1 MALITRRQFL
11 RSAQGATL
19 ALGGLSSYAFA
30 IEPGLR
36 LGVAR
41 HALTPPGW
49 PADLMLRIAVLADIH
64 AGEPWMS
71 QARVAEA
78 VALANALKPDLTVL
92 LGDYVC
98 THRFV
103 SRHVHPHAWA
113 EALSDLRAP
122 LGVYSVLGNHDWWS
136 AAIPTDPP
144 DGARSVRAA
153 LERAGAPAMQNDAA
167 RLIWRGRPF
176 WLVGLGDQMVRW
188 RGGWRG
194 VDDLPGA
201 LAKTRAGEPA
211 ILLAHEPDIF
221 PQVPARVALTLA
233 GHTHGGQVHVPLIG
247 SPHVKARRG
256 RRYVYGHIVEEGRHM
271 IISAGLGTSVAP
283 VRLLRPPE
291 VTLVTL
297 GGAA

>member
-11 RSAQGATL
+11 RG
-19 ALGGLSSYAFA
+19 LGGGFIAAGGLTSYAFA
-30 IEPGLR
+30 IEPGVR

-41 HALTPPGW
+41 WRLTPPGW
-49 PADLMLRIAVLADIH
+49 PADLKLRIAVLADIH

-71 QARVAEA
+71 QRRIADA
-78 VALANALKPDLTVL
+78 VAIANGLKPDLIAL

-103 SRHVHPHAWA
+103 TGHVHPHAWA

-122 LGVYSVLGNHDWWS
+122 LGVHSVLGNHDWWS

-153 LERAGAPAMQNDAA
+153 LERAGAPAMQNDAV
-167 RLIWRGRPF
+167 RLTWRGRRF

-201 LAKTRAGEPA
+201 LAKTRADEPV

-221 PQVPARVALTLA
+221 PKVPARVALTLS

-247 SPHVKARRG
+247 SPHVKARAG
-256 RRYVYGHIVEEGRHM
+256 RRYVYGHIEEERRHM
-271 IISAGLGTSVAP
+271 IISAGLGTSIAP
-283 VRLLRPPE
+283 VRLMRPPE
-291 VTLVTL
+291 VTLVEL